1 MFSNRSTAQP
11 IAQTTTQ
18 PSHGFSMTRSHL
30 LRASLICTV
39 LAASVGSASAWM
51 RGNERHR
58 VADISIVERATGR
71 VLPLYAFEGELWV
84 AGRPGA
90 NYAVRV
96 RSLEDRRIMAV
107 VSVDGVNAVN
117 GKTASSRAENGYV
130 LDAADSY
137 DVTGWRKSNESVAAF
152 YFSQSDMS
160 YASRTGRPK
169 DVGVIGVALYR
180 EKLPEPVAYEG
191 PVYESASSARATAE
205 PSAAAADVAAP
216 NAASKSSMARRAPSA
231 APSPAPSLGTGHGA
245 VENSQVSQTAF
256 EADTNSPRRVVRIRY
271 DSYENLVAKGV
282 IREPRPRPPV
292 TRSPSPFP
300 ADSGFVP
307 DPPRN

>member
-1 MFSNRSTAQP
+1 MFSDQTAKLANP
-11 IAQTTTQ
+11 LLTATSSSI
-18 PSHGFSMTRSHL
+18 TRSRL
-30 LRASLICTV
+30 LRAGLICAV
-39 LAASVGSASAWM
+39 LATSIGGASARM
-51 RGNERHR
+51 RGNERLG
-58 VADISIVERATGR
+58 VADVSIVERATGR

-130 LDAADSY
+130 LNAADSY

-191 PVYESASSARATAE
+191 PIYESQSTAKARADSSAV
-205 PSAAAADVAAP
+205 AADEAAP
-216 NAASKSSMARRAPSA
+216 NAANKSSTAKRAPA
-231 APSPAPSLGTGHGA
+231 ATPSLGTGHGA
-245 VENSQVSQTAF
+245 VENSQVSQTEF
-256 EADTNSPRRVVRIRY
+256 EADTRSPRRVVRIRY

>member
-1 MFSNRSTAQP
+1 MLSHPTAT
-11 IAQTTTQ
+11 QTATQ
-18 PSHGFSMTRSHL
+18 TAIGFSMTRSRL
-30 LRASLICTV
+30 LRASALCAA
-39 LAASVGSASAWM
+39 LAAAVGSASALSP
-51 RGNERHR
+51 RGDAGK
-58 VADISIVERATGR
+58 VAEVSIVERATGR
-71 VLPLYAFEGELWV
+71 VLPIYRHQGELWV

-90 NYAVRV
+90 NYAVRI

-107 VSVDGVNAVN
+107 ISVDGVNAIN
-117 GKTASSRAENGYV
+117 GKTASSRADNGYV

-180 EKLPEPVAYEG
+180 EKLPEPIVYEG
-191 PVYESASSARATAE
+191 PVYESRSTSKATAE
-205 PSAAAADVAAP
+205 SSAAAADNAAANAP
-216 NAASKSSMARRAPSA
+216 NKDSMARRAPSA
-231 APSPAPSLGTGHGA
+231 TPSPAPSLGTGHGA
-245 VENSQVSQTAF
+245 VENSQVGQTEF
-256 EADTNSPRRVVRIRY
+256 EADTRSPRRVVRIRY

-282 IREPRPRPPV
+282 IREPQPRPPV
-292 TRSPSPFP
+292 QRTPSPFP
-300 ADSGFVP
+300 ADNGFVP

>member
-51 RGNERHR
+51 RGNYRHR

-107 VSVDGVNAVN
+107 ISVDGVNAVN

-180 EKLPEPVAYEG
+180 EKLPEPIVYEG
-191 PVYESASSARATAE
+191 PVYESRSTARGAAE
-205 PSAAAADVAAP
+205 SSAAAADEAAP
-216 NAASKSSMARRAPSA
+216 NAASKSSMARRAPS
-231 APSPAPSLGTGHGA
+231 PAPSLGTGHGA
-245 VENSQVSQTAF
+245 VESSQVEQTEF
-256 EADTNSPRRVVRIRY
+256 EADTSTPRRVVRIRY
-271 DSYENLVAKGV
+271 DSYENLVAKGM

>member
-1 MFSNRSTAQP
+1 MFSNRTAVQP
-11 IAQTTTQ
+11 ATPTATASSI
-18 PSHGFSMTRSHL
+18 TRSRL
-30 LRASLICTV
+30 LRVSLLCAA
-39 LAASVGSASAWM
+39 LAAAVGSASALSPRADM
-51 RGNERHR
+51 GK
-58 VADISIVERATGR
+58 VAEVSIIERATGR
-71 VLPLYAFEGELWV
+71 VLPIYRHGGELWV

-107 VSVDGVNAVN
+107 ISVDGVNAVN

-130 LDAADSY
+130 LDAADRY
-137 DVTGWRKSNESVAAF
+137 DVTGWRKSNDSVAAF

>member
-1 MFSNRSTAQP
+1 MFSDQTAKLARP
-11 IAQTTTQ
+11 ISVATNA
-18 PSHGFSMTRSHL
+18 SITRSCL
-30 LRASLICTV
+30 LRAGLICAV
-39 LAASVGSASAWM
+39 LATSVGGASARM
-51 RGNERHR
+51 RGNERLG
-58 VADISIVERATGR
+58 VADVSIVERATGR

-130 LDAADSY
+130 LSAADSY

-191 PVYESASSARATAE
+191 PIYESQSTAKARADSSAV
-205 PSAAAADVAAP
+205 AADEAAP
-216 NAASKSSMARRAPSA
+216 NAANKSSTAKRAPA
-231 APSPAPSLGTGHGA
+231 ATPSLGTGHGA
-245 VENSQVSQTAF
+245 VENSQVSQTEF
-256 EADTNSPRRVVRIRY
+256 EADTRSPRRVVRIRY

-300 ADSGFVP
+300 ADNGFVP

>member
-1 MFSNRSTAQP
+1 MFSTRTAP
-11 IAQTTTQ
+11 AATGLSI
-18 PSHGFSMTRSHL
+18 TRSRL

-58 VADISIVERATGR
+58 VADISIVERATGK

-96 RSLEDRRIMAV
+96 RSLEERRIMAV
-107 VSVDGVNAVN
+107 ISVDGVNVIT
-117 GKTASSRAENGYV
+117 GKTASAKAEDGYV
-130 LDAADSY
+130 FDAGDSY
-137 DVTGWRKSNESVAAF
+137 DVTGWRKSNDSVAAF

-180 EKLPEPVAYEG
+180 EKLPEPVYNGPIYE
-191 PVYESASSARATAE
+191 PSMKESEAVAADAAAPAPSAS
-205 PSAAAADVAAP
+205 
-216 NAASKSSMARRAPSA
+216 NKSSTVKRAPSA
-231 APSPAPSLGTGHGA
+231 TPSLGTGHGA
-245 VENSQVSQTAF
+245 VESSQVTQVDF
-256 EADTNSPRRVVRIRY
+256 EADTDRPRRVVRIRY
-271 DSYENLVAKGV
+271 DSYANLVAKGV
-282 IREPRPRPPV
+282 IREPRPRPAAP
-292 TRSPSPFP
+292 RSPSPFP

>member
-1 MFSNRSTAQP
+1 MFSNRTAVQP
-11 IAQTTTQ
+11 ATPTATASSI
-18 PSHGFSMTRSHL
+18 TRSRL
-30 LRASLICTV
+30 LRVSLLCAA
-39 LAASVGSASAWM
+39 LAAAVGSASALSPRADM
-51 RGNERHR
+51 GK
-58 VADISIVERATGR
+58 VAEVSIIERATGR
-71 VLPLYAFEGELWV
+71 VLPIYRHGGELWV

-107 VSVDGVNAVN
+107 ISVDGVNAVN

-130 LDAADSY
+130 LDAADRY
-137 DVTGWRKSNESVAAF
+137 DVTGWRKSNDSVAAF

-180 EKLPEPVAYEG
+180 EKLPEPIVYEG
-191 PVYESASSARATAE
+191 PVYESQSTASGAAE
-205 PSAAAADVAAP
+205 SSAAAADEAAP
-216 NAASKSSMARRAPSA
+216 NAASKSSMARRV
-231 APSPAPSLGTGHGA
+231 PSPAPSLGTGHGA
-245 VENSQVSQTAF
+245 VESSQVEQTEF
-256 EADTNSPRRVVRIRY
+256 EADTSTPRRVVRIRY

-292 TRSPSPFP
+292 IRSPSPFP

>member
-1 MFSNRSTAQP
+1 MFSTRTAP
-11 IAQTTTQ
+11 AATGLSI
-18 PSHGFSMTRSHL
+18 TRSRL

-58 VADISIVERATGR
+58 VADISIVERATGK

-96 RSLEDRRIMAV
+96 RSLEERRIMAV
-107 VSVDGVNAVN
+107 ISVDGVNAIN
-117 GKTASSRAENGYV
+117 GKTASSKAENGYV
-130 LDAADSY
+130 LDAGDSY
-137 DVTGWRKSNESVAAF
+137 DVTGWRKSNDNVAAF

-160 YASRTGRPK
+160 YAARTGRPK
-169 DVGVIGVALYR
+169 DVGVIGVALFR
-180 EKLPEPVAYEG
+180 EKLPEPIYNG
-191 PVYESASSARATAE
+191 PVYESEAMNE
-205 PSAAAADVAAP
+205 SAAVAADAAP
-216 NAASKSSMARRAPSA
+216 AAPRASNKSSTAKRAPSA
-231 APSPAPSLGTGHGA
+231 EPSLGTGHGA
-245 VENSQVSQTAF
+245 VESSHVTQVEF
-256 EADTNSPRRVVRIRY
+256 EADTNRPRRIVRIRY

-282 IREPRPRPPV
+282 IREPRPRPATP
-292 TRSPSPFP
+292 RSPSAFP

>member
-1 MFSNRSTAQP
+1 MFSNRRSAQT
-11 IAQTTTQ
+11 IAQATDQ
-18 PSHGFSMTRSHL
+18 PSAGFSMTRSRL

-58 VADISIVERATGR
+58 VADISVVERATGR
-71 VLPLYAFEGELWV
+71 VLPLYSFEGELWV

-107 VSVDGVNAVN
+107 ISVDGVNAVN

-130 LDAADSY
+130 LNAADSY

-160 YASRTGRPK
+160 YASRTGRSK

-191 PVYESASSARATAE
+191 PVYESESSARASAE
-205 PSAAAADVAAP
+205 PSAAAADAAAP
-216 NAASKSSMARRAPSA
+216 TASSKSSMARRAPSA
-231 APSPAPSLGTGHGA
+231 VPSPSLSLGTGHGA
-245 VENSQVSQTAF
+245 VESSQVTQTAF

-292 TRSPSPFP
+292 NRSPSAFP
-300 ADSGFVP
+300 ADAGFVP

>member
-18 PSHGFSMTRSHL
+18 PSHRFSMTRSHL

-107 VSVDGVNAVN
+107 ISVDGVNAVN

-137 DVTGWRKSNESVAAF
+137 DVTGWRKSSESVAAF

-180 EKLPEPVAYEG
+180 EKLPEPIVYEG
-191 PVYESASSARATAE
+191 PVYESQSTASGAAE
-205 PSAAAADVAAP
+205 SSAAAADEAAP
-216 NAASKSSMARRAPSA
+216 NAASKSSMARRAPS
-231 APSPAPSLGTGHGA
+231 PAPSLGTGHGA
-245 VENSQVSQTAF
+245 VESSQVEQTEF
-256 EADTNSPRRVVRIRY
+256 EADTSTPRRVVRIRY
-271 DSYENLVAKGV
+271 DSYENLVAKGM